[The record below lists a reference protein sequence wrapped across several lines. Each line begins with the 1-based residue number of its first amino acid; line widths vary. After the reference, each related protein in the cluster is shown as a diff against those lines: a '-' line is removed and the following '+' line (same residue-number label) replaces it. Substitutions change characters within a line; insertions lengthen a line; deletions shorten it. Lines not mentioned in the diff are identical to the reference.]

1 MIALFC
7 GIINNMNK
15 EKSNLNIRWLYLA
28 VGTIAL
34 LFVGIIYAWSI
45 LKAPL
50 AEEFGWSPA
59 QLSLNF
65 TIMMA
70 FFCIGSLLGSIVRKK
85 IGLQLTLICAAF
97 IASCGIGLSAIISTP
112 NILSL
117 YVFYGIFGGLGIG
130 IVYNTVLASVNA
142 WFTDKKGLCSGI
154 LLMAF
159 GASSLIMGSIA
170 DKLFQNPKI
179 GWRNTYLI
187 LAGAIFLV
195 IFIAAFIIKE
205 TQIDGQPSKEN
216 EKNDVNLDIK
226 TMPLKTIEM
235 VKRPAFWIAFCV
247 VFLLSCVGNSTTSFA
262 KDLMM
267 SLESS
272 ADTAVLMAGI
282 FAVFNGIGRIIA
294 GAMFDKLGCKKGM
307 WATCAI
313 AVLASIV
320 NLFATILVSIP
331 LCCIGMCLAGLSFGA
346 CPVYGT
352 NFTATYY
359 GMENFGTNFAIMNFT
374 PLATSVMAIVS
385 NYIYQESGA
394 FVWTFVFI
402 LILVVI
408 ATILN
413 RFIKQP

>member
-1 MIALFC
+1 MIKN
-7 GIINNMNK
+7 GIIRLENGKVENNK
-15 EKSNLNIRWLYLA
+15 LKLRWLYLA

-34 LFVGIIYAWSI
+34 LFVGIVYAWSI

-50 AEEFGWSPA
+50 ADEFDWSPA

-70 FFCIGSLLGSIVRKK
+70 FFCIGSLLGSIVKK
-85 IGLQLTLICAAF
+85 RIGLKLTLICAAF
-97 IASCGIGLSAIISTP
+97 IGGCGIGLSSVITSS
-112 NILSL
+112 NILTL
-117 YVFYGIFGGLGIG
+117 YIFYGLFGGFGIG

-142 WFTDKKGLCSGI
+142 WFPDKKGLCSGI

-187 LAGAIFLV
+187 LAGAIFVV
-195 IFIAAFIIKE
+195 IFIAAFLIKE
-205 TQIDGQPSKEN
+205 RQIEEQRSIE
-216 EKNDVNLDIK
+216 EKKDVNSDIK

-235 VKRPAFWIAFCV
+235 IKRPAFWIAFCV

-267 SLESS
+267 SLGSS

-294 GAMFDKLGCKKGM
+294 GALFDKTGCKKGM
-307 WATCAI
+307 WGTCAI
-313 AVLASIV
+313 ALLASVV
-320 NLFATILVSIP
+320 NLFATIFVSVP
-331 LCCIGMCLAGLSFGA
+331 LCCVGMCLAGLSFGA

-374 PLATSVMAIVS
+374 PLATSIMATVS
-385 NYIYQESGA
+385 NFIFQESGA

-402 LILVVI
+402 LALVVI
-408 ATILN
+408 ASILN
-413 RFIKQP
+413 KFIKQP